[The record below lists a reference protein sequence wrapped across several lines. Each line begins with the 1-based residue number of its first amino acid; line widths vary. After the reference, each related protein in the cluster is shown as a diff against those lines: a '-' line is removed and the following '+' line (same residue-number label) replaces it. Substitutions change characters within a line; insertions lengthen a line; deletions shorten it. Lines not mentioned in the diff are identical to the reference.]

1 MEVNTRWWCSIV
13 LMFMCV
19 VLNLCIFSFNNHPLI
34 SCHPYLPH
42 LIGHLV
48 MGKFYCS
55 IYTFKFC
62 CSMLKLR
69 IKIVVHFKLRNKKY
83 KLFFDSLKYR
93 LNKLFETLMQTY
105 C

>member
-1 MEVNTRWWCSIV
+1 
-13 LMFMCV
+13 
-19 VLNLCIFSFNNHPLI
+19 
-34 SCHPYLPH
+34 
-42 LIGHLV
+42 
-48 MGKFYCS
+48 
-55 IYTFKFC
+55 
-62 CSMLKLR
+62 MLKLR